1 MDVRT
6 LFNEKSKI
14 QKLKEGIVIF
24 EEGSK
29 GHLMYVILEGEVEIV
44 IAGKTIDTI
53 KAGQMLGEMAMIDE
67 RSRSATAITKTDC
80 QMVSLDRDHFYAMIS
95 EQPIFAQAVLQTLAQ
110 RLRRANF
117 KLFE

>member
-44 IAGKTIDTI
+44 IAGKTNRHH
-53 KAGQMLGEMAMIDE
+53 Q
-67 RSRSATAITKTDC
+67 SRTNARRDGN
-80 QMVSLDRDHFYAMIS
+80 DR
-95 EQPIFAQAVLQTLAQ
+95 
-110 RLRRANF
+110 
-117 KLFE
+117 